1 MLRPQAPE
9 GMPKKPLDAFKTY
22 CKENAAPGKSV
33 GELAKMFRE
42 LDADERAEK
51 NREFSEAMDKYT
63 NDLAEFNKTP
73 EGRKYAAR
81 IAGYEKKK
89 RITMAKLKFL
99 KDEPKKP
106 LTAFL
111 QFAADKRPELA
122 EKFPEVKGMGPTQA
136 KIAELWKELS
146 DEERETLNEKVREAQ
161 TAYEQARE
169 EFEKTPNY
177 RKYVAIIAR
186 LSRKPGAKAKA
197 KSKGIALPPAP
208 ENLPKKPASG
218 FFLFMSEQRKN
229 GSGMGSAQL
238 NEAWRNLGAEG
249 QKKYTDEAA
258 EQMSQYEKDM
268 RDFQRS
274 AEGKRYLRLKAAA
287 ETKNRIMQAKTK
299 FLGSAGAPQEP
310 KRPQSAYFLFIADK
324 RATLPPGKI
333 SDNAR
338 LLTEMWNNI
347 SPEDKKAYDE
357 KQATLKEQYEKDL
370 AEYKNSDNFKK
381 YDRAL
386 KTITKK
392 PVKPKMKPG
401 GKGAGRGRG
410 RGGDSKPAADD
421 SDSDSDVMGTDNDNS
436 SSSDSDTD

>member
-9 GMPKKPLDAFKTY
+9 GLPKKPLDAFKTY
-22 CKENAAPGKSV
+22 CKENPGKSV

-42 LDADERAEK
+42 LDAEERAEK
-51 NREFSEAMDKYT
+51 NREFTEATDKYI

-81 IAGYEKKK
+81 VNAWEKKK
-89 RITMAKLKFL
+89 RITFAKLKFL
-99 KDEPKKP
+99 KNEPKKP

-122 EKFPEVKGMGPTQA
+122 EKFPDIKGLGATQA
-136 KIAELWKELS
+136 KLAEMWNALS
-146 DEERETLNEKVREAQ
+146 DEEKETFSEKEREAK

-169 EFEKTPNY
+169 DFEKTPDY
-177 RKYVAIIAR
+177 RKYLAIIAR
-186 LSRKPGAKAKA
+186 LSRKPGAKVKA

-208 ENLPKKPASG
+208 ENMPKKPVSG
-218 FFLFMSEQRKN
+218 FFLFLSEQRKT
-229 GSGMGSAQL
+229 GSGQGTAQL

-249 QKKYTDEAA
+249 QKKYTEEAA
-258 EQMSQYEKDM
+258 EQQTQYEKDL
-268 RDFQRS
+268 REFQRS

-287 ETKNRIMQAKTK
+287 DKKNRIMQAKTK
-299 FLGSAGAPQEP
+299 FLGTAGAPQEP

-324 RATLPPGKI
+324 RATIPSGKI
-333 SDNAR
+333 SETAKI
-338 LLTEMWNNI
+338 LTELWNNI
-347 SPEDKKAYDE
+347 SPEEKKAYED
-357 KQATLKEQYEKDL
+357 KQAELKEQYEKDL

-392 PVKPKMKPG
+392 PVPKMKPG

-410 RGGDSKPAADD
+410 RGGDSKPAPD
-421 SDSDSDVMGTDNDNS
+421 SDSDSDVMGTENNDS